1 MLKEIFLL
9 KHVFELKDI
18 LLYIL
23 LFTMMVIGSLLEIAG
38 VGIIPAFIAT
48 ISSPDLVFQN
58 EYAAIVIS
66 YIGIEDSKQLMFWGC
81 IILLAVMLVKNLYM
95 IFLYYV
101 QIRLTEY
108 HRVRLSTKMLSAYM
122 YAPYEFLINRNS
134 AELYRNVH
142 TETTEIFNGVI
153 NPLLNLTLGFL
164 LTLGIAV
171 LLFVSTPEVALFSIA
186 LVGIGSSLFLKIV
199 KGRLRRYGIA
209 AREERTI
216 TIKSIN
222 QGLSA
227 TVDARVLIREGF
239 FIGTFR
245 KSYAKLARLNR
256 IKLFINKTTTPF
268 LEIISVVGL
277 VGIVLSQINAES
289 SSIIPI
295 LALFAAAIARLRNS
309 ITQVVNGVSQIQ
321 YSMAAIT
328 KVIADYKILR
338 PRGSK
343 KKKTAPAVQEEDRF
357 SESLSIKNISYSYP
371 DQDEPVLNNISLT
384 INPGDSVAFVGSTG
398 SGKTTLINIL
408 LGLLVPQEGKVEVDG
423 KNLFD
428 NLDWWRRQIG
438 YIPQHIFLTD
448 DTVRANIALGID
460 NSKIDDEKLSSAVK
474 AAQLEEYIES
484 LDEGLNT
491 MVGERGV
498 KISGG
503 QRQRIGLARAL
514 YHNPSILLMDEAT
527 SALDNKTESLLMDAL
542 EELHGERTLI
552 MIAHRLSTVKSCDKL
567 FFLKQGV
574 VSARGTFDEV
584 ANASE
589 DFREMASLS

>member
-1 MLKEIFLL
+1 
-9 KHVFELKDI
+9 
-18 LLYIL
+18 
-23 LFTMMVIGSLLEIAG
+23 
-38 VGIIPAFIAT
+38 
-48 ISSPDLVFQN
+48 
-58 EYAAIVIS
+58 
-66 YIGIEDSKQLMFWGC
+66 
-81 IILLAVMLVKNLYM
+81 
-95 IFLYYV
+95 
-101 QIRLTEY
+101 
-108 HRVRLSTKMLSAYM
+108 
-122 YAPYEFLINRNS
+122 
-134 AELYRNVH
+134 
-142 TETTEIFNGVI
+142 
-153 NPLLNLTLGFL
+153 
-164 LTLGIAV
+164 
-171 LLFVSTPEVALFSIA
+171 
-186 LVGIGSSLFLKIV
+186 
-199 KGRLRRYGIA
+199 
-209 AREERTI
+209 
-216 TIKSIN
+216 
-222 QGLSA
+222 
-227 TVDARVLIREGF
+227 
-239 FIGTFR
+239 
-245 KSYAKLARLNR
+245 
-256 IKLFINKTTTPF
+256 
-268 LEIISVVGL
+268 
-277 VGIVLSQINAES
+277 
-289 SSIIPI
+289 
-295 LALFAAAIARLRNS
+295 
-309 ITQVVNGVSQIQ
+309 
-321 YSMAAIT
+321 MAAIT

-338 PRGSK
+338 PRGNK
-343 KKKTAPAVQEEDRF
+343 KKKTAPVVQEEDRF

-460 NSKIDDEKLSSAVK
+460 NGKIDDEKISSAVK

>member
-9 KHVFELKDI
+9 KHVFEFKDI

-95 IFLYYV
+95 MFLYYV

-108 HRVRLSTKMLSAYM
+108 HRVRLSTKMLSAYL

-199 KGRLRRYGIA
+199 KGRLKRYGIA

-227 TVDARVLIREGF
+227 TVDARVLRREGF

-256 IKLFINKTTTPF
+256 IRLFINKTTTPF
-268 LEIISVVGL
+268 LEIISVIGL
-277 VGIVLSQINAES
+277 VGIVLSQVNAES
-289 SSIIPI
+289 STIIPI
-295 LALFAAAIARLRNS
+295 LALFAAAIARLRSS

-338 PRGSK
+338 PRGNK
-343 KKKTAPAVQEEDRF
+343 KKKTAPVVQEEDRF